1 MREIFTQDEH
11 WTQMHVC
18 YVEKTHKLYARA
30 KDVTFLLSL
39 FGTISTDI
47 NDQNLKS
54 KDTENTKGRTKT

>member
-1 MREIFTQDEH
+1 
-11 WTQMHVC
+11 MHVC

-39 FGTISTDI
+39 FGIISTDI